1 MGKFLES
8 EKLHQAAFKASAPY
22 FSEVARAEG
31 HYRTKARPYCLPVAH
46 AEENLYPAIR
56 DSARDYFDRFEIK
69 WHDGRKS
76 SPSNHMCSSQVCC
89 VNFLFPF
96 ADQPLHLATL
106 LRPLYPTLGKML
118 PIENGQYVAF
128 EWIGKCNY
136 LKEKLPRH
144 GKRTRGAN
152 YTSAD
157 AAVMFKHTDGRRQI
171 VLIEWKY
178 CESYGRTDLRI
189 AKSGTDRTEIYRRL
203 YERDDC
209 PLRKELL
216 PSFGALFFEPFYQ
229 LMRQQFLAHE
239 MERARELDAD
249 IVSLLHIA
257 PAHNHDFC
265 RITSPALEPLGDS
278 PTGIWRTLTEGTD
291 RFISASTEQ
300 LFGALAADQLPE
312 LQDWLTYIRA
322 RYPWIRETD
331 PSPRQPTAS

>member
-8 EKLHQAAFKASAPY
+8 EKLHQTAFKASAPY
-22 FSEVARAEG
+22 FSQAARAEG
-31 HYRTKARPYCLPVAH
+31 HYRTKDRPFCLPLAH

-56 DSARDYFDRFEIK
+56 DSARDYFARFEIE
-69 WHDGRKS
+69 WHHGRKPN
-76 SPSNHMCSSQVCC
+76 PSNHMCDSQVCC
-89 VNFLFPF
+89 VNFLYPF
-96 ADQPLHLATL
+96 ADQPRSLAAL

-118 PIENGQYVAF
+118 PMENGQYVAF
-128 EWIGKCNY
+128 EWIGQENY
-136 LKEKLPRH
+136 LGEVSR
-144 GKRTRGAN
+144 GDVRTRGALF
-152 YTSAD
+152 TSAD
-157 AAVMFKHTDGRRQI
+157 AAVLFQHTDGRRQI

-178 CESYGRTDLRI
+178 CESYGRTDLCV
-189 AKSGTDRTEIYRRL
+189 AKSGADRTAIYRHL
-203 YERDDC
+203 YEPDDR

-216 PSFGALFFEPFYQ
+216 PSFEALFYEPFYQ

-265 RITSPALEPLGDS
+265 RVTSPALEPLGDS

-300 LFGALAADQLPE
+300 LFGPLTAEQMPE

-322 RYPWIRETD
+322 RYPWIMETD

>member
-118 PIENGQYVAF
+118 LMENGQYVAF
-128 EWIGKCNY
+128 EWIGQENY
-136 LKEKLPRH
+136 LGEVSR
-144 GKRTRGAN
+144 GDVRTRGAN
-152 YTSAD
+152 CTSTD
-157 AAVMFKHTDGRRQI
+157 GAVMLEHTDGRRQI

-178 CESYGRTDLRI
+178 CESYGRTDLCV
-189 AKSGTDRTEIYRRL
+189 AKSGADRTAIYRHL
-203 YERDDC
+203 YEPDDR

-216 PSFGALFFEPFYQ
+216 PSFEALFYEPFYQ

-265 RITSPALEPLGDS
+265 RVTSPALEPLGDS

-300 LFGALAADQLPE
+300 LFGPLTAEQMPE

-322 RYPWIRETD
+322 RYPWIMETD

>member
-118 PIENGQYVAF
+118 LMENGQYVAF
-128 EWIGKCNY
+128 EWIGQENY
-136 LKEKLPRH
+136 LGEVSR
-144 GKRTRGAN
+144 GDVRTRGAN
-152 YTSAD
+152 CTSTD
-157 AAVMFKHTDGRRQI
+157 GAVMLEHTDGRRQI

-178 CESYGRTDLRI
+178 CESYGRTDLCV
-189 AKSGTDRTEIYRRL
+189 AKSGADRTAIYRHL
-203 YERDDC
+203 YEPDDR

-216 PSFGALFFEPFYQ
+216 PSFEALFYEPFYQ

-265 RITSPALEPLGDS
+265 RVTSPALEPLGDS

-291 RFISASTEQ
+291 RFINASTEQ
-300 LFGALAADQLPE
+300 LFGPLAAEQLPE

-322 RYPWIRETD
+322 RYPWIMETD
-331 PSPRQPTAS
+331 PKPRQPTTS

>member
-8 EKLHQAAFKASAPY
+8 EKLHQTAFKASAPY
-22 FSEVARAEG
+22 FSQAARAEG
-31 HYRTKARPYCLPVAH
+31 HYRTKDRPFCLPLAH

-56 DSARDYFDRFEIK
+56 DSARDYFARFEIE
-69 WHDGRKS
+69 WHHGRKPN
-76 SPSNHMCSSQVCC
+76 PSNHMCDSQVCC
-89 VNFLFPF
+89 VNFLYPF
-96 ADQPLHLATL
+96 ADQPRSLAAL

-118 PIENGQYVAF
+118 PMENGQYVAF
-128 EWIGKCNY
+128 EWIGQENY
-136 LKEKLPRH
+136 LGEVSR
-144 GKRTRGAN
+144 GDVRTRGALF
-152 YTSAD
+152 TSAD
-157 AAVMFKHTDGRRQI
+157 AAVLFQHTDGRRQI

-178 CESYGRTDLRI
+178 CESYGRTDLCV
-189 AKSGTDRTEIYRRL
+189 AKSGADHTAIYRHL
-203 YERDDC
+203 YEPDDR

-216 PSFGALFFEPFYQ
+216 PSFEALFYEPFYQ

-300 LFGALAADQLPE
+300 LFGPLTAEQMPE

-322 RYPWIRETD
+322 RYPWIMETD